1 MKPKINLDPLRG
13 FRDILAPDSEELT
26 ALATTFKRLA
36 RRHGYRE
43 VIPPTLER
51 FELFALK
58 SGEEI
63 RRSMYV
69 FRDKAGREVAM
80 RPEATA
86 SIARIYL
93 RHLRAQPKPVR
104 LYYVVNCFRY
114 EEPQYARY
122 REFYQAGVELI
133 GEQSPT
139 GDIEVAA
146 LLYRF
151 YEKIGMNKHIEV
163 LAGTT
168 GVYRALFEKY
178 RVPEEKQDHI
188 LHLMD
193 KKEYDKARLELES
206 VNNELAEIASKLW
219 DIGDI
224 DTEGR
229 FREAHSLLESVE
241 PRAAEAL
248 EHLRF
253 FAESLANLGAKIRT
267 DLSFARGLAY
277 YTGIIFE
284 VKVPGFPVSIAG
296 GGRYDTLI
304 ELYGGEHMPATGFAI
319 GLDRTLIAAK
329 EVGIDLRLEPEPA
342 PRVAIVYLERGVLPY
357 AIRVQGMLVEWG
369 MEASIYGEKKLGRLL
384 PRLAEEGYR
393 YAVIL
398 GKREAERGVAA
409 VRDLSTRRQVEVSL
423 EKLPLTLLGW
433 A

>member
-1 MKPKINLDPLRG
+1 MKPRITLDPLRG
-13 FRDILAPDSEELT
+13 FRDILPPDSEQLYT
-26 ALATTFKRLA
+26 LAAIFRRVA
-36 RRHGYRE
+36 RRRGYRE

-93 RHLRAQPKPVR
+93 KHLRARPKPIR
-104 LYYVVNCFRY
+104 LYYVVSCYRY

-133 GEQSPT
+133 GERAPV
-139 GDIEVAA
+139 GDVEVAA
-146 LLYRF
+146 LLYD
-151 YEKIGMNKHIEV
+151 YYCEIGFEKHIEIV
-163 LAGTT
+163 AGST
-168 GVYRALFEKY
+168 GVYRAIFAEY
-178 RVPEEKQDHI
+178 NVPEEVQDHV

-193 KKEYDKARLELES
+193 KKEYEAAAAKLSEHS
-206 VNNELAEIASKLW
+206 PELAELAKKLW
-219 DIGDI
+219 DIGSI
-224 DTEGR
+224 DTER
-229 FREAHSLLESVE
+229 AYQEARSLLEQSAPDAVE
-241 PRAAEAL
+241 HL
-248 EHLRF
+248 DHLRF
-253 FAESLANLGAKIRT
+253 FTNVLSEHGARVRT

-304 ELYGGEHMPATGFAI
+304 GLYGGEDMPATGFAI
-319 GLDRTLIAAK
+319 GLDRTLIAMK
-329 EVGIDLRLEPEPA
+329 DSGLEPPVLEEPR
-342 PRVAIVYLERGVLPY
+342 PRIAIVYLDHNVVAY
-357 AIRVQGMLVEWG
+357 ALRVQRMLSEWG
-369 MEASIYGEKKLGRLL
+369 FEASLFGEKKLGRLL

-393 YAVIL
+393 YAAII
-398 GKREAERGVAA
+398 GRREAEEGKVTL
-409 VRDLSTRRQVEVSL
+409 RDLERRTQIVVEVDR
-423 EKLPLTLLGW
+423 LPLHIS
-433 A
+433 